1 MGAALLNRI
10 RRLVRPPIL
19 ADEHQNR
26 LAGLIYYFLLAL
38 MVGTSLNL
46 LAVVAGGVHTDRTVF
61 PILVFLLSLP
71 SFAALRR
78 GYVRAIGLLL
88 TCEVWLLATSAA
100 VTGSGIF
107 AYSLSLYAVAIVL
120 GAVILGERPAIAV
133 TALSILA
140 TIILALM
147 QGWGVFPGKTILT
160 PSNVATIYVG
170 LYLGVFTILYLT
182 ARSIRNTLARVQ
194 RSEQALGERN
204 RELELEIAKR
214 EYAFNTLHTSEEKY
228 RLLFDVSLLATVIY
242 DPGGEILMI
251 NKNFAAGFGKVP
263 EDCVGKSVFD
273 LLSPDLSSFLRR
285 ETGLIIE
292 TGRGS
297 TREVQFPDGRWFQ
310 TDVQPVYGAPDRLYG
325 LQLVARNVTENKQM
339 QQDRAALALA
349 VEKASFLTDF
359 LATLSHDIKTPLSV
373 INISLYLL
381 ERLDDPQQQQENIA
395 AIREQTQI
403 VQRFIQDILTVSRL
417 DYQPTLDRED
427 LDLGVLLS
435 EIIRRLAPK
444 AERKHIQLRLDMPES
459 RPSISGDYE
468 HLDRAF
474 TNLID
479 NALNYTPENGR
490 VEIQVRAEGDRLVVD
505 IADTGIGIKEQDLP
519 HLFER
524 FYRSEEARAFEKS
537 GSGLGLAI
545 VKKILDLHEGTIEV
559 SSVADKGTTF
569 RVQLPSLQPVAT

>member
-26 LAGLIYYFLLAL
+26 LAGLIHYFLLAL

-468 HLDRAF
+468 HLERAF

>member
-10 RRLVRPPIL
+10 WRLVRPPIL

-26 LAGLIYYFLLAL
+26 LAGLIHYFLLAL

-468 HLDRAF
+468 HLERAF